1 VKALFLTQSGPMGA
15 SARYRVYQYIPYLEA
30 RGVVCTVMPAVEDS
44 LAQRYMSHERGA
56 KLAYYARIA
65 ARRSLDLLTARQ
77 YDLIFLQRDF
87 LVHAF
92 PLIELAM
99 ARLNPRLVLDL
110 DDATFLLP
118 SAKRPGL
125 LLRMLY
131 DPRKIERIVRR
142 CAHFIAGNAVL
153 ASYASAFTRE
163 VTIIPTSIDVDACT
177 IHQPRPTDGAPAV
190 IGWIGSPGTLL
201 YVHDVLPA
209 LCRLHQRGLK
219 FVLRIV
225 GAELNADL
233 PFEVE
238 SRPWSLDTEA
248 DEVAAFDIGIM
259 PLADD
264 AWSRAKSGT
273 KLLQYLAA
281 EVAAVASPVGVNG
294 EILHNEEFGLAA
306 TSLEDWEHKL
316 ETLLVDPSLRAR
328 LGKRGRVRVSDD
340 YSTAKSAPKLLGVLT
355 KVALAG

>member
-1 VKALFLTQSGPMGA
+1 VKILFLTQSGPVGA
-15 SARYRVYQYIPYLEA
+15 SARYRVYQYIPYLESN
-30 RGVVCTVMPAVEDS
+30 RINCTVVPAVANTVSEWYGS
-44 LAQRYMSHERGA
+44 GA
-56 KLAYYARIA
+56 RAAKVAYYGNIF
-65 ARRSLDLLTARQ
+65 ARRLIDLVTVHR
-77 YDLIFLQRDF
+77 YDVVFLQRDF
-87 LVHAF
+87 LVHSF

-99 ARLNPRLVLDL
+99 ARVNSRLVLDL

-118 SAKRPGL
+118 SAKRPGM
-125 LLRMLY
+125 LLRTLY

-153 ASYASAFTRE
+153 ASYGSAFTRE
-163 VTIIPTSIDVDACT
+163 VTIIPTSINVDACT
-177 IHQPRPTDGAPAV
+177 VHQPAVKDGAPTV

-201 YVHDVLPA
+201 YVRDILPA
-209 LCRLHQRGLK
+209 LCRLHQRGLR
-219 FVLRIV
+219 FVLRII
-225 GAELNADL
+225 GAELKADL

-238 SRPWSLDTEA
+238 CRPWSLGTEA

-281 EVAAVASPVGVNG
+281 EVAAVASPVGVNA

-306 TSLEDWEHKL
+306 TTLDEWERKL
-316 ETLLVDPSLRAR
+316 ETLLVDPLLRAR
-328 LGKRGRVRVSDD
+328 LGRRGRVRVSDE
-340 YSTAKSAPKLLGVLT
+340 YSTARSAPKLLGVLT
-355 KVALAG
+355 RVAHGR